1 MHPSHLAVLVLTPLL
16 AACGGQSVMRP
27 PGSPPSPPPQPPT
40 NTFSISA
47 TPNPMNLA
55 RGSTGVLTIS
65 VTFNASNLTR
75 VRLTWVSGSIGVVS
89 NTSAI
94 DVTPNNNSAQFQIT
108 NNASP
113 NEGRPFFY
121 IYGNGCTSNG
131 CGGQEQRSVEIR
143 TN

>member
-1 MHPSHLAVLVLTPLL
+1 MRLSYLVVSLLTLLL
-16 AACGGQSVMRP
+16 AACSGESIMRP
-27 PGSPPSPPPQPPT
+27 PGSPPSAPPQPPT

-55 RGSTGVLTIS
+55 RGSTGVLTVS

-75 VRLTWVSGSIGVVS
+75 VRLTWVSGSVGVVS
-89 NTSAI
+89 NTSTT
-94 DVTPNNNSAQFQIT
+94 DVTPNNNTFQFQIT

-113 NEGRPFFY
+113 NEARPFFY